1 MHEQASKHQT
11 VMSAVYLY
19 GIWFL
24 KGLRE
29 YTSSGFQA
37 ASHAFEPL
45 DGISVRG
52 RSYMITGANS
62 GIGRYKICLK
72 VEGKKVMCMSF
83 VSD

>member
-1 MHEQASKHQT
+1 
-11 VMSAVYLY
+11 MSAVYLY

-37 ASHAFEPL
+37 ASYAFESL
-45 DGISVRG
+45 DGMSVRG

-62 GIGRYKICLK
+62 GIGGYKICLK
-72 VEGKKVMCMSF
+72 LGGEKNNMCVFCFRQGIS
-83 VSD
+83 